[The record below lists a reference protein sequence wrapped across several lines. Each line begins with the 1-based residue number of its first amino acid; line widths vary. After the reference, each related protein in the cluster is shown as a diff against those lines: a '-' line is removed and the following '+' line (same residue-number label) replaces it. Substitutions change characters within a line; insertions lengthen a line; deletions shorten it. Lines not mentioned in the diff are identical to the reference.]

1 MGLDLLIQ
9 GTVAAT
15 SGESLFLTESL
26 CSGEVLGPAARS
38 SGGAVNSKCS
48 GDLSL
53 HISAGQTFL
62 GLDM

>member
-9 GTVAAT
+9 GTVDSM
-15 SGESLFLTESL
+15 SGESLFLTEGL

-38 SGGAVNSKCS
+38 SGEAVNSKCS

-53 HISAGQTFL
+53 HLSAEQTFL
-62 GLDM
+62 GLDL